1 MLRHSILTVLI
12 WVSPFCFENSKHVV
26 VHLLFSDITRLSC
39 PCYSDGRSCAD
50 RKSMGYVELTL
61 LQTLHHASQ
70 QKVEGYI
77 LELIVGLHHLVSRA
91 RNNHG
96 QRSPQKSPIRSPV
109 LKASVQKF
117 VPPERNISPPPFAMF
132 SSANRQFSSNG
143 QYIPHHE
150 QVRPVSLEL
159 SQEDKEMLHD
169 IECGLSQRKVIPG
182 LSKSQEFDTSR
193 VAANREL
200 LRLSKSNSHS
210 PSSTNK
216 GDVYQ
221 PVCKPRKHTVNLHSP
236 DIDRLH
242 EHAFDGAGPHY
253 SSPLVHS

>member
-1 MLRHSILTVLI
+1 MS
-12 WVSPFCFENSKHVV
+12 WF
-26 VHLLFSDITRLSC
+26 HLLFSDVNCLSR
-39 PCYSDGRSCAD
+39 PCYFDGRSCAD
-50 RKSMGYVELTL
+50 RKSMGFVELTL

-91 RNNHG
+91 RNHHG

-109 LKASVQKF
+109 LKASAQKF
-117 VPPERNISPPPFAMF
+117 VPPERSISPPPFATF
-132 SSANRQFSSNG
+132 ASANRQFSSNG

-150 QVRPVSLEL
+150 LVRPVSPEL
-159 SQEDKEMLHD
+159 SQEDKDMLHD
-169 IECGLSQRKVIPG
+169 IERGLSQRKVIPG

-216 GDVYQ
+216 SDVHQ
-221 PVCKPRKHTVNLHSP
+221 PLYKPRMHTLNLLSP
-236 DIDRLH
+236 DIDRLQ
-242 EHAFDGAGPHY
+242 EHAFDGAVRHY